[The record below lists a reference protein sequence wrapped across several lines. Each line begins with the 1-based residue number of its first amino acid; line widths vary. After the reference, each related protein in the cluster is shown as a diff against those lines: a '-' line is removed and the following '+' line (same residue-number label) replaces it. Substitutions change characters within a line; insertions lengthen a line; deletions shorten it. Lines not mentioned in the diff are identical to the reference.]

1 MDVDEGEA
9 VEALKH
15 LGLSEYESK
24 VFIALQRLGIGTA
37 REVYEVADVPRSQV
51 YGAAESLENR
61 GLVEVQ
67 KSKPMEYRPVALDE
81 AKARLEDRF
90 ESEEE
95 RAFSYLE
102 RTKKE
107 AGGGG
112 EERQDFW
119 TVKGRDSIDARIR
132 HLVSDC
138 SDRLIFSATERSLVS
153 DDLVE
158 AVVELA
164 GSEVDVWVMSESAD
178 VRGCFSGSDIN
189 TVATPERLER
199 EDEGGRFLM
208 VDSDTVLM
216 SVLGKDE
223 AGTDEETAIWSKD
236 TSFAT
241 IFVQITEGWLEEAL
255 F

>member
-1 MDVDEGEA
+1 MEVDEGEA
-9 VEALKH
+9 VDALKH

-67 KSKPMEYRPVALDE
+67 KSKPMEYRPVDLEE
-81 AKARLEDRF
+81 ARTRLEESF
-90 ESEEE
+90 ESEEDK
-95 RAFSYLE
+95 AFSYLE
-102 RTKKE
+102 RTKEE
-107 AGGGG
+107 AGDSD

-119 TVKGRDSIDARIR
+119 TVKGRDSIDARVR

-138 SDRLIFSATERSLVS
+138 DDRLVFSATEESLVS
-153 DDLVE
+153 DELVDSLVGLGSQDL
-158 AVVELA
+158 
-164 GSEVDVWVMSESAD
+164 DVWVMSESDD
-178 VRGCFSGSDIN
+178 VRGRFSGSDVN

-223 AGTDEETAIWSKD
+223 AGSDDETAIWSKD